1 MFKIERLV
9 WVVFLV
15 FTLFGTVSQLCG
27 APLPTNTA
35 LTMTAVSGPVP
46 SGSSIPTGST
56 LTLTASVTFGS
67 TMLTSGQVKFCD
79 ASAIACADIHMLGLA
94 QITSSGTAVLRI
106 RPSIGG
112 HSYKAVFLGA
122 PHAPIAYDA
131 STSSVSSLIVSGSTT
146 SSATTTAITETGYPG
161 PYTLSATVTGVAPQP
176 AMTGTIS
183 FQDSSNENNRL
194 AIATLGANSPALNWI
209 NSQSSLALTYY
220 PASVAK
226 ADFNND
232 GNVDFAVPIYQ
243 HNTIAI
249 FLGNGDGTFRESTLN
264 LPSGASLLGI
274 VAADFN
280 GDGKQDLA
288 AVNLQSGLQGAVIIF
303 GNGDGTFT
311 VGASISV
318 SGSLGS
324 ITTGDFNGDGLADL
338 ALATQSNVTSQSIA
352 VLLGNGNGTFTV
364 SSVAMPINE
373 YPRTVLA
380 GDFNG
385 DGQSDL
391 VVTTGDAV
399 GILTGNGDGTF
410 AMFSP
415 VLSIPATYCEA
426 ADLNN
431 DGRLDLAI
439 ITSSSAFVLL
449 GQGNGAFST
458 NTISLPQNAGGY
470 SSLHIG
476 DFNGDGI
483 PDFEVAADYVQSLIF
498 EGMGD
503 GTFVQTPVTPYST
516 YGYLMLGVA
525 DLNGDGKSG
534 AFAFT
539 QPGYGIASFLAQPL
553 LTATATVSGISP
565 GATGTH
571 LITANYSGDPN
582 YSASTSASVVTW
594 GTRPA
599 TATTLTLSFGGSAVT
614 TVNAGSVITLTA
626 AVKAGSTPMT
636 SGLVKFCDATVTSCA
651 DISLLGTAALTS
663 NGTASLKFIPGVGQ
677 HSYNAVFIPNG
688 YGLGSASATTSLT
701 VNATQTV
708 FPTATTISQS
718 GSVGNYTLTATVTE
732 SGSTVSPSGQVSF
745 LDTSYANTPVATAML
760 GASTTGVSMTSS
772 YQYAFN
778 GSMLTAIGDFSGDGI
793 PDVAT
798 LSTPSNGQPSTVSVL
813 LGKDGSTFT
822 AVTGPTLGGF
832 FATGIVSGDFNSDGK
847 LDLAIS
853 VVSLVGQQYKTTIWI
868 LLGNGDG
875 TFVTLQ
881 TPATVSLPPNYNM
894 TSSVFAVADFNADGK
909 ADILVT
915 NETYSTSILLGN
927 GDGTFVLDP
936 ATIPYNTSAVADL
949 NGDGIPDLVANVS
962 STQFVVYLGNGDGTF
977 TQAGLPVNVGSFFY
991 GYVSIADFNKDGIP
1005 DIATVCGSGG
1015 APFQI
1020 FLGKGDGTFSL
1031 AGSINL
1037 ATQDPT
1043 AIAAADFNSDGNLD
1057 LIISNGNNYGTNQN
1071 PAFEL
1076 LIGNGDG
1083 TFQPV
1088 AVNTLVGNIGAIS
1101 VADFNG
1107 DGKPDI
1113 IAQTNA
1119 LSVFLVQPTQTATA
1133 TASGVAPNGPAP
1145 HLVDASYPGDSR
1157 TGASISSTTS
1167 LNVQVAAPVLAPDPG
1182 TYSSIST
1189 ITITDATPGATIYYS
1204 AYGAVQTSGNV
1215 QYTGP
1220 IPVYSNGT
1228 ATISVYATENG
1239 YQQSSTVTANYTFN
1253 LPPASTPVISL
1264 APGFYPGTQTVTIT
1278 DSAPGVAIFY
1288 TTTGAMPSQNTTP
1301 YTEPI
1306 TVSASETIAAV
1317 AIGAGYSPSAI
1328 TSAQYFIGSSS
1339 ASFIYTI
1346 AGNGNWVGYEG
1357 DGRPAT
1363 EASLNSPV
1371 STVVDSNGNIYIA
1384 DLGNSVVRRVDGK
1397 TGIITTYAGT
1407 GVYGY
1412 SGDNGPATAAQL
1424 RYPSSVAVDKTG
1436 NLYIGDES
1444 GIIRKVAG
1452 DTGIIT
1458 TYAGS
1463 STATAVGDNGP
1474 ATDASIHDP
1483 TAMALDSAGNLY
1495 IASWSRIRMVNAST
1509 GVITTVAGSGQYG
1522 YSGDQGLATN
1532 AALAQPEGVA
1542 VDASGNIY
1550 ISDYGVS
1557 EIRKVTASTGIIT
1570 TIAGGRVS
1578 PYSAPTVGFSGDG
1591 GPAANA
1597 LLNSP
1602 MGIALDSAGNLYIAD
1617 YRNGAIR
1624 KITAA
1629 TGVIT
1634 TIAGTP
1640 NQPVAYGGD
1649 GGIATAAFLSTP
1661 TGVAVDSVGNLYV
1674 TENVTGRIRKVVVS
1688 AITPSL
1694 AAAAPTFSVPAGAYV
1709 NSQNISISD
1718 TTPGATIYLTANGM
1732 MPSTLGGQQYHGPI
1746 NVTGTVTLT
1755 AIAVA
1760 PGYLPSTPASVT
1772 YTITTPPTAL
1782 INTVA
1787 GNGLA
1792 DGRAVAGGAATATE
1806 MVPYGS
1812 AADSNGNI
1820 YIADPI
1826 NYVVWKVS
1834 SSTGTASVV
1843 AGTLGIAGYPT
1854 TGVPATQSSLLEPL
1868 RVAIDATG
1876 NLFVADTGYALVL
1889 KISSDSGVLSVY
1901 AGGGPNIRPYGDGGL
1916 ATSAGLSNPMGLALD
1931 SVGNLY
1937 IADAYHSSV
1946 RMVSAKTGI
1955 ITTVAGNYGA
1965 SSSLG
1970 DGSPAT
1976 SVLLSQPWDLA
1987 TDKNGN
1993 LYIADRGQSRVRM
2006 VSSATGIISTVA
2018 GNGLLGN
2025 SGDGGSATNARIN
2038 PQGLAVDRGGNL
2050 YISSSQNIVR
2060 KIAPDGTIATIAGIG
2075 YMGFG
2080 GDGGSATVA
2089 ELSSPMGISTD
2100 QSGNLYIADAGNY
2113 RVREVTLPGPAAT
2126 PVFNPAGGSYFTAQT
2141 VMITAPTPGSTIYYT
2156 TDGTNPATNS
2166 AVYSSPLTISST
2178 TTIKAIAVAT
2188 GYLASTP
2195 ASATYSISINN
2206 PVPTLT
2212 GISPAFI
2219 SAGGP
2224 AFTMTLSGS
2233 GFTPASTVYWGTFAL
2248 QTQFGSVTSLTAQ
2261 VPVSDITTPGT
2272 TPITVGTPSPGG
2284 GVSGAL
2290 QFEVDSATSV
2300 VSPPSLVTSAATVVH
2315 GTTANY
2321 SITLPTSA
2329 TYVSVVCLNL
2339 PAGATCSYSPTTS
2352 ILSVATAS
2360 TTPTGIY
2367 NVTVVFTENLPGAAS
2382 GLLFLPIL
2390 LLPWTISKGILKTR
2404 RARNGFCLIA
2414 GSIVLVSLAACA
2426 GNGSST
2432 TSAPPITQSHQVTSS
2447 AIISVTVL

>member
-9 WVVFLV
+9 WAAFLV
-15 FTLFGTVSQLCG
+15 FTLFGTVSELYG

-46 SGSSIPTGST
+46 SGSSIPSGST
-56 LTLTASVTFGS
+56 LTLTATVTFGS
-67 TMLTSGQVKFCD
+67 TTLTSGQVKFCD
-79 ASAIACADIHMLGLA
+79 ASANACADIHMLGLA

-106 RPSIGG
+106 RPSIGS
-112 HSYKAVFLGA
+112 HSYKAVFLGT

-131 STSSVSSLIVSGSTT
+131 STSSISSLIVSGSTT
-146 SSATTTAITETGYPG
+146 SSATATVITETGYPG

-183 FQDSSNENNRL
+183 FQDSSNGNNQL
-194 AIATLGANSPALNWI
+194 AIATLGANSPALNWV
-209 NSQSSLALTYY
+209 NPQSPFVVNPYQTIA
-220 PASVAK
+220 AK
-226 ADFNND
+226 GDFNND
-232 GNVDFAVPIYQ
+232 GNVDFAVATWQ
-243 HNTIAI
+243 GTTIAI

-264 LPSGASLLGI
+264 LPSGWSLYAI

-288 AVNLQSGLQGAVIIF
+288 VENLRNSPGVVILS

-311 VGASISV
+311 VGASTPV

-324 ITTGDFNGDGLADL
+324 ITTGDFNGDGFADL
-338 ALATQSNVTSQSIA
+338 ALVAPSSLTSQSIA

-364 SSVAMPINE
+364 SSVAMPANE
-373 YPRTVLA
+373 SPVSVLA

-385 DGQSDL
+385 DGQTDL
-391 VVTTGDAV
+391 AVTTYDSV
-399 GILTGNGDGTF
+399 GIMAGNGDGTF

-415 VLSIPATYCEA
+415 GLSITRSSYCEA
-426 ADLNN
+426 ADFNN
-431 DGRLDLAI
+431 DGRLDLAV
-439 ITSSSAFVLL
+439 ITSTSAYVLM
-449 GQGNGAFST
+449 GQGNGSFST
-458 NTISLPQNAGGY
+458 NTISLPPLAGGY
-470 SSLHIG
+470 FGLHIG

-483 PDFEVAADYVQSLIF
+483 ADFEIPFAAVQPLVF
-498 EGMGD
+498 EGLGD
-503 GTFVQTPVTPYST
+503 GTFVQVSTIPYST
-516 YGYLMLGVA
+516 YGYSILGVA
-525 DLNGDGKSG
+525 DLNGDGIWDV
-534 AFAFT
+534 
-539 QPGYGIASFLAQPL
+539 IASTSTSNSPAIGFLLAQPVV
-553 LTATATVSGISP
+553 TATATVSGINP

-582 YSASTSASVVTW
+582 YRSSTSASVVTW

-599 TATTLTLSFGGSAVT
+599 TATTLTLSSGGSAVT

-626 AVKAGSTPMT
+626 AVNAGSTPVT
-636 SGLVKFCDATVTSCA
+636 SGLVKFCDAAMASCSA
-651 DISLLGTAALTS
+651 TSLLGTAALTS

-688 YGLGSASATTSLT
+688 YGLGSASAITSLS
-701 VNATQTV
+701 VNAIQTV

-732 SGSTVSPSGQVSF
+732 TGSTVSPVGQVSF

-760 GASTTGVSMTSS
+760 GASTTGISMTSS
-772 YQYAFN
+772 YQYPLTGLTF
-778 GSMLTAIGDFSGDGI
+778 TAIGDFNGDGI

-798 LSTPSNGQPSTVSVL
+798 LNQTSAVSIL

-822 AVTGPTLGGF
+822 AVAGPTIGGP
-832 FATGIVSGDFNSDGK
+832 ATGIVSGDFNSDGK

-853 VVSLVGQQYKTTIWI
+853 VGNYAGQSPQTTVFI

-881 TPATVSLPPNYNM
+881 TPATVAISPDYDV
-894 TSSVFAVADFNADGK
+894 THSVLAVADFNADGK

-915 NETYSTSILLGN
+915 NETNSTTSTLLGK

-936 ATIPYNTSAVADL
+936 SAVPYGTSAVADL
-949 NGDGIPDLVANVS
+949 NGDGIPDLVASES
-962 STQFVVYLGNGDGTF
+962 STLFVAYLGNGDGTF
-977 TQAGLPVNVGSFFY
+977 TQAGLPVNVGNYF
-991 GYVSIADFNKDGIP
+991 YVSIADFNKDGIP
-1005 DIATVCGSGG
+1005 DIATVCESGG

-1037 ATQDPT
+1037 ATDKPT

-1057 LIISNGNNYGTNQN
+1057 LVINNGNGNGTSQY

-1076 LIGNGDG
+1076 LMGNGDG

-1088 AVNTLVGNIGAIS
+1088 VVNPSASNIGPIG

-1107 DGKPDI
+1107 DGKPDV
-1113 IAQTNA
+1113 IAQTNS
-1119 LSVFLVQPTQTATA
+1119 LNVFLVQPTQTATA

-1145 HLVDASYPGDSR
+1145 HLVDASYPGNSK
-1157 TGASISSTTS
+1157 TSPSISSTTS
-1167 LNVQVAAPVLAPDPG
+1167 LDVQVAAPVLTPG
-1182 TYSSIST
+1182 PGKYSSFST

-1204 AYGAVQTSGNV
+1204 AYGAVQSGGYV

-1220 IPVYSNGT
+1220 IPVYNNGS

-1239 YQQSSTVTANYTFN
+1239 YQQSATVTANYIFN
-1253 LPPASTPVISL
+1253 LPPAPTPVISL
-1264 APGFYPGTQTVTIT
+1264 APGFYPGTQTLTIT
-1278 DSAPGVAIFY
+1278 DSAPGTAIFY
-1288 TTTGAMPSQNTTP
+1288 ATAGAMPSQSTTP
-1301 YTEPI
+1301 YTGPI
-1306 TVSASETIAAV
+1306 TVSASDMIAAV
-1317 AIGAGYSPSAI
+1317 AMGAGYSRSAI
-1328 TSAQYFIGSSS
+1328 ASAQYFIGSSS

-1346 AGNGNWVGYEG
+1346 AGNGNWLGYEG
-1357 DGRPAT
+1357 DGGPAT
-1363 EASLNSPV
+1363 EASLNAPT
-1371 STVVDSNGNIYIA
+1371 STVVDNNGNVYIA
-1384 DLGNSVVRRVDGK
+1384 DHANNVVRKVDGK
-1397 TGIITTYAGT
+1397 TGVITTYAGT

-1412 SGDNGPATAAQL
+1412 AGDNGPATAAQL
-1424 RYPSSVAVDKTG
+1424 RYPISVAIDKTG
-1436 NLYIGDES
+1436 SLYIAEETGV
-1444 GIIRKVAG
+1444 IRKVAG
-1452 DTGIIT
+1452 DTGMIT

-1463 STATAVGDNGP
+1463 STATALGDNGP
-1474 ATDASIHDP
+1474 ATAASIPEP
-1483 TAMALDSAGNLY
+1483 TALALDSAGNLY
-1495 IASWSRIRMVNAST
+1495 IASFSSIRMVNAST
-1509 GVITTVAGSGQYG
+1509 GVITTVAGGGQ
-1522 YSGDQGLATN
+1522 YSGDGWLATK
-1532 AALAQPEGVA
+1532 AALEQPEGVA

-1550 ISDYGVS
+1550 IADYGAS

-1570 TIAGGRVS
+1570 TIAGGIANPYVS
-1578 PYSAPTVGFSGDG
+1578 PSVGFSGDG

-1597 LLNSP
+1597 LLDYP
-1602 MGIALDSAGNLYIAD
+1602 MGIALDGAGNLYIAD
-1617 YRNGAIR
+1617 YRNNAIR

-1640 NQPVAYGGD
+1640 NQPTAYGGD
-1649 GGIATAAFLSTP
+1649 GGIAAAAFLSTP
-1661 TGVAVDSVGNLYV
+1661 SGVTVDSTGNLYV
-1674 TENVTGRIRKVVVS
+1674 TENGTSRIRKVTVS

-1694 AAAAPTFSVPAGAYV
+1694 ATAAPTFSVPAGAYV

-1718 TTPGATIYLTANGM
+1718 TTPGAAIYLTANGM
-1732 MPSTLGGQQYHGPI
+1732 VPNTLGGGQYHGPI
-1746 NVTGTVTLT
+1746 NVTGTVTLK

-1760 PGYLPSTPASVT
+1760 PGYLPSAPVSVT
-1772 YTITTPPTAL
+1772 YTITTTPPTAL

-1806 MVPYGS
+1806 IAPYGS
-1812 AADSNGNI
+1812 AVDSNGNI

-1843 AGTLGIAGYPT
+1843 AGTLGTPGYPT
-1854 TGVPATQSSLLEPL
+1854 TGVPATQSSLLYPL
-1868 RVAIDATG
+1868 RVVVDAAG
-1876 NLFVADTGYALVL
+1876 NLFVADPEIALVL
-1889 KISSDSGVLSVY
+1889 KISSDTGVLSVY

-1916 ATSAGLSNPMGLALD
+1916 ATSAGLSSPDGLALD
-1931 SVGNLY
+1931 SAGNLY
-1937 IADAYHSSV
+1937 IADTYHRSV

-1955 ITTVAGNYGA
+1955 ITTVAGNYAPSG

-1976 SVLLSQPWDLA
+1976 SVYLSQPFDVA
-1987 TDKNGN
+1987 IDMNGN
-1993 LYIADRGQSRVRM
+1993 LYIADAGQVRVRM
-2006 VSSATGIISTVA
+2006 VSSATGLISTVA
-2018 GNGLLGN
+2018 GNGLRGN
-2025 SGDGGSATNARIN
+2025 SGDGGTATSARIY
-2038 PQGLAVDRGGNL
+2038 PESLAVDGGGNL
-2050 YISSSQNIVR
+2050 YISNGQSIVR
-2060 KIAPDGTIATIAGIG
+2060 KVAPDGTIATIAGIG

-2089 ELSSPMGISTD
+2089 ELASPTALSTD
-2100 QSGNLYIADAGNY
+2100 QNGNLYIADAGNY
-2113 RVREVTLPGPAAT
+2113 RVREVTFPGPAAT

-2141 VMITAPTPGSTIYYT
+2141 VTITAPTPGSTIYYT

-2195 ASATYSISINN
+2195 ASATYSISN

-2212 GISPAFI
+2212 NISHAFA
-2219 SAGGP
+2219 SAGSP

-2233 GFTPASTVYWGTFAL
+2233 GFTPASTVYWGTLAL
-2248 QTQFGSVTSLTAQ
+2248 QTQFVSVTSLTAL
-2261 VPVSDITTPGT
+2261 VPASGITAPGT
-2272 TPITVGTPSPGG
+2272 TPITIGTPSPGG
-2284 GVSGAL
+2284 GVSSAL
-2290 QFEVDSATSV
+2290 QFEVDSAPSV
-2300 VSPPSLVTSAATVVH
+2300 VLPPSLATPTASVVH

-2321 SITLPTSA
+2321 SITLPASA
-2329 TYVSVVCLNL
+2329 TYVSVACLNL

-2352 ILSVATAS
+2352 NLSIATAS
-2360 TTPTGIY
+2360 TTPTRTY

-2382 GLLFLPIL
+2382 ALLLLPIV
-2390 LLPWTISKGILKTR
+2390 LLPWTISRGMLKTR

-2414 GSIVLVSLAACA
+2414 ASIVLVSLAACA

-2447 AIISVTVL
+2447 AIISVTVQ